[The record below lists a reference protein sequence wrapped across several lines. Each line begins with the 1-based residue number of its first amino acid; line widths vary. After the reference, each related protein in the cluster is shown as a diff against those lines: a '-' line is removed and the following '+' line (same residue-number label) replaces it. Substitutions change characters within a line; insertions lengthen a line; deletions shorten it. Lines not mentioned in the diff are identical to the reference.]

1 MDSLWEYLCL
11 QNLYNTN
18 SLLRDKE
25 KYNLGQCNKNQLFT
39 IIKYMY
45 TLNT

>member
-25 KYNLGQCNKNQLFT
+25 KYKGRECS
-39 IIKYMY
+39 IPVDIS
-45 TLNT
+45 